1 MRKIISIIIV
11 VLFVSCSR
19 NSTSET
25 QFEPE
30 ITSFN
35 FEERLPDNMQTDAA
49 IVYFQVL
56 SMQSQMNAVGAF
68 MTTSGLIN
76 T

>member
-25 QFEPE
+25 QFEP
-30 ITSFN
+30 
-35 FEERLPDNMQTDAA
+35 LPDNMQTDAA

>member
-1 MRKIISIIIV
+1 MKKIISIITI
-11 VLFVSCSR
+11 VLFISCSGD
-19 NSTSET
+19 SSSET